1 MREFIVGCLPTE
13 LWKSSIDWTTI
24 EELRLRCGQQAMALY
39 SNREQVL
46 PYIPERSDISKIVAA
61 LAEHSLHAYMEQIRQ
76 GFFTLRNGIRV
87 GLGGRAVT
95 RHGEICLMD
104 DFTSLNIRFPR
115 ELRGL
120 AVRLMPYI
128 TNRGQTMSTLLIS
141 PPQQGKTTLLR
152 DIIRCTAQGEG
163 CFGQKCTVIDER
175 EELWGEAFSLGLR
188 TDILRCNKKSGI
200 SMALRTLSPECI
212 ATDELG
218 DPADFS
224 AVFQAATAGVRIL
237 ATAHGNSLSDLRC
250 KPLFDEMYRHKVID
264 RFVVLS
270 DSRGRGTVEQILD
283 ANGLPLVHQPL
294 RLQSVEE
301 GKQHVV

>member
-1 MREFIVGCLPTE
+1 MYFLG
-13 LWKSSIDWTTI
+13 IDTSCYTTSVAVADAQGNI
-24 EELRLRCGQQAMALY
+24 LLDRRSPLCVPEQA
-39 SNREQVL
+39 
-46 PYIPERSDISKIVAA
+46 
-61 LAEHSLHAYMEQIRQ
+61 
-76 GFFTLRNGIRV
+76 
-87 GLGGRAVT
+87 
-95 RHGEICLMD
+95 
-104 DFTSLNIRFPR
+104 
-115 ELRGL
+115 RGD
-120 AVRLMPYI
+120 VYKR
-128 TNRGQTMSTLLIS
+128 
-141 PPQQGKTTLLR
+141 
-152 DIIRCTAQGEG
+152 QGEG

-283 ANGLPLVHQPL
+283 ANGLPLIHQPL